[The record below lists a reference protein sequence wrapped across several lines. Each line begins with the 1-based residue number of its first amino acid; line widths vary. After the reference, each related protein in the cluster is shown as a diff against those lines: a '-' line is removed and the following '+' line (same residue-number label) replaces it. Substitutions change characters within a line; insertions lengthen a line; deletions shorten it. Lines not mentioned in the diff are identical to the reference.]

1 MYLSFNCR
9 EYLYIPLKCN
19 GKNRRRKS
27 VTYIYIRRNYIFL
40 HIVCTFIFYIFYGE
54 VIVFIIIQ
62 YIVYIRLAKE
72 LLEVIY
78 KKKELKKNL

>member
-27 VTYIYIRRNYIFL
+27 VTYIYTTQLYIFTYCL
-40 HIVCTFIFYIFYGE
+40 YFYILYLLWRSHC
-54 VIVFIIIQ
+54 I
-62 YIVYIRLAKE
+62 YNNTVYCIRLAKE

-78 KKKELKKNL
+78 KKKKELKKNL

>member
-1 MYLSFNCR
+1 MYLSFNYR

-19 GKNRRRKS
+19 GKIEEENQLR
-27 VTYIYIRRNYIFL
+27 IYIRRNYIFL

-62 YIVYIRLAKE
+62 YINIL
-72 LLEVIY
+72 
-78 KKKELKKNL
+78 

>member
-1 MYLSFNCR
+1 MEKIEEENQLR
-9 EYLYIPLKCN
+9 
-19 GKNRRRKS
+19 
-27 VTYIYIRRNYIFL
+27 IYIRRNYIFL

-54 VIVFIIIQ
+54 VIVFIILYSIL
-62 YIVYIRLAKE
+62 YIRLAKE